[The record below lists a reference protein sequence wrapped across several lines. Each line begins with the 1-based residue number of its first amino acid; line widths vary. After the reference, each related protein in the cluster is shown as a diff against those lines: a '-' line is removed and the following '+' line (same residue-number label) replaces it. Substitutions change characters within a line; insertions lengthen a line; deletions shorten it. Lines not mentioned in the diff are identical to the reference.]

1 MVKIDTKHKF
11 NSALIGMILFDGS
24 LSENKY
30 LYIRHGG
37 KQLSYVDEK
46 VEFIKKY
53 IKPRSIRTCTD
64 KQGFVYRYAYYYDKR
79 FKYLGKKIY
88 KNGKKVLTKN
98 ILNRFDE
105 ITLAIMYMDDGCLG
119 LRKDKKHPDT
129 YASREIH
136 LNVQGFTFHEAEMLQ
151 HYLLKKWGVD
161 FHLTKD
167 HGHPRLW
174 CNTKNTIKFLKIVAP
189 VIWYNFPTL
198 YYKLDLKYK
207 VKDVSFLPPT
217 S

>member
-119 LRKDKKHPDT
+119 LRKDKKSKKGERVATTLHDIAYFCQDLSET
-129 YASREIH
+129 VRH
-136 LNVQGFTFHEAEMLQ
+136 LWIQC
-151 HYLLKKWGVD
+151 
-161 FHLTKD
+161 LTRCCNSPFSKD
-167 HGHPRLW
+167 LHTR
-174 CNTKNTIKFLKIVAP
+174 I
-189 VIWYNFPTL
+189 
-198 YYKLDLKYK
+198 
-207 VKDVSFLPPT
+207 LPI